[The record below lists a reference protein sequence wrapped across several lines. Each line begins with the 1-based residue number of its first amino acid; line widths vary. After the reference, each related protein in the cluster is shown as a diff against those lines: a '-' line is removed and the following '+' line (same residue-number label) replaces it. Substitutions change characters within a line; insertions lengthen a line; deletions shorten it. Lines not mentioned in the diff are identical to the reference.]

1 MRKILLTLTLITIT
15 ILALSC
21 INGAS
26 PTTPTDTQ
34 DFRIAASR
42 WNPANTSIEA
52 VNITVVRTQDGALEL
67 PGRDITMTASSGNV
81 SGLTDH
87 GDGTYDA
94 IWTGAP
100 DGEVTVVATD
110 NGDDPPLQTSITF
123 LALEYLDP
131 EWEVPIKLAAP
142 VSTDG
147 WETASFL
154 YPSGNNLAF
163 AYITLD
169 WVALAANI
177 IRPIGEER
185 PDQSI
190 PQTLNIYIAERP
202 AGVNP
207 QWWTGW
213 TVNNAQVNHFQSL
226 PMYLSAPM
234 VTSDNSMAFCT
245 IQEFN
250 GLGYD
255 PTTIYSLDAGFINAP
270 TALGPPVDMTGLGE
284 DNPYYDVMQG
294 WLYFDTYDLGDPLSK
309 QNIWAAQSLGAGSF
323 DTPVPLTDLNTP
335 NIETQSFID
344 EHNGMIYFA
353 TDRDRDDYLLAIW
366 RATIFGTYTGVPE
379 QFAAGSVAIGRP
391 SFSQD
396 GQWFC
401 FTYATIDPHGSDA
414 NIAMCRRV
422 E

>member
-1 MRKILLTLTLITIT
+1 MRKILLTLTLLTIT
-15 ILALSC
+15 ILMLSC
-21 INGAS
+21 NEGKS

-34 DFRIAASR
+34 DFKIAAAR
-42 WNPANTSIEA
+42 WNPSNTSIEA
-52 VNITVVRTQDGALEL
+52 VNITVARTQDGAMEL
-67 PGRDITMTASSGNV
+67 PGRDITMTATSGSV
-81 SGLTDH
+81 TGLTDH

-94 IWTGAP
+94 VWTGAP
-100 DGEVTVVATD
+100 EGEVTVVATD
-110 NGDDPPLQTSITF
+110 NDSDPVVQTSITF

-131 EWEVPIKLAAP
+131 EWEVPVKLAAP

-185 PDQSI
+185 PGQSI

-213 TVNNAQVNHFQSL
+213 TVENAQVNLFQSL

-245 IQEFN
+245 VQEFN

-255 PTTIYSLDAGFINAP
+255 PTTIYSLDSGFMNAP

-284 DNPYYDVMQG
+284 DNPYYDVTRG

-309 QNIWAAQSLGAGSF
+309 QNIWAAQGL
-323 DTPVPLTDLNTP
+323 
-335 NIETQSFID
+335 E
-344 EHNGMIYFA
+344 Y
-353 TDRDRDDYLLAIW
+353 RD
-366 RATIFGTYTGVPE
+366 
-379 QFAAGSVAIGRP
+379 AAVYR
-391 SFSQD
+391 
-396 GQWFC
+396 
-401 FTYATIDPHGSDA
+401 
-414 NIAMCRRV
+414 
-422 E
+422 